1 MTQEEK
7 ALQARVNK
15 LEAENQELRR
25 LGSNNGFYNAYFKE
39 LQTSASN
46 AEAFDKVNE
55 RYRLFFGRY
64 RYSSYDVYR
73 KIKNRNLKK

>member
-7 ALQARVNK
+7 ALQARINK
-15 LEAENQELRR
+15 LEAENKELRS
-25 LGSNNGFYNAYFKE
+25 LGSDNGFYNAYFKE

-46 AEAFDKVNE
+46 TEAFDKVNE
-55 RYRLFFGRY
+55 RYRCFFGRY

-73 KIKNRNLKK
+73 KIKNLNIKK